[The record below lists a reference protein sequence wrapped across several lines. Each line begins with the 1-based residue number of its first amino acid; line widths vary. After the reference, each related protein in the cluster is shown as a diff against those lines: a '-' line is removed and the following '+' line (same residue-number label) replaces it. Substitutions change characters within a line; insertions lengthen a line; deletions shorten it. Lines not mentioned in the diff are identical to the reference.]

1 VAIIVLAT
9 ADHSST
15 MNMIG
20 NAVTWTERNLIDD
33 NGTKLLSP
41 YDPVQYPHINC
52 LAPTRMEGCFVVE
65 VQDTGAGLSEV
76 MGCSMHRMMML
87 LEEESFLLMMMIV
100 VVDIYLIR

>member
-1 VAIIVLAT
+1 MAIIALAT

-41 YDPVQYPHINC
+41 YDPVQYPQINC

-87 LEEESFLLMMMIV
+87 REEESFLLMMMIV
-100 VVDIYLIR
+100 VVDIDFIR